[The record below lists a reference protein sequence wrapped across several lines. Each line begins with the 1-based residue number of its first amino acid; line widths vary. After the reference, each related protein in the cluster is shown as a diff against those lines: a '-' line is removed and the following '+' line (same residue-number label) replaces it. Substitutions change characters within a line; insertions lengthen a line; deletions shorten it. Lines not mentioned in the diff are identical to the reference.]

1 MAPKIRW
8 FKSTDYGP
16 LADLVKATR
25 VPPWEGFGESMGVT
39 PDALAEE
46 FALFGEDPGD
56 RVLVAEDTV
65 GLAGFLLLDPK
76 STEQTVRM
84 TGPVVHPE
92 YRKQGVGMALFR
104 EAVKE
109 CGQRYRPRILRNVV
123 GEKNPGAQALLVRN
137 GFIPARRSVI
147 YHLVVGGEIPVLRR
161 PDAGVQTLS
170 PDLFDEAVRLIR
182 SEFPGTWKDRAQFQ
196 REFRHPDC
204 LNLVLIRNNDMVGF
218 MSSIKDEEGEA
229 WLEYMVIRDAERRG
243 GFGKMLLSEVLN
255 QSRQRW
261 GVRRAG
267 LSVRADNVPAI
278 QMYERFGFV
287 AQGGVVVYE
296 KRMEA

>member
-1 MAPKIRW
+1 MPPQIRW

-25 VPPWEGFGESMGVT
+25 VPPWEGFGESMGIT
-39 PDALAEE
+39 PEALAEE
-46 FALFGEDPGD
+46 FALFGEDPGE
-56 RVLVAEDTV
+56 RVLVAEEAA
-65 GLAGFLLLDPK
+65 GLSGFCLLDPK
-76 STEQTVRM
+76 TSELAVRL

-92 YRKQGVGMALFR
+92 VRRRGIGMALFR
-104 EAVKE
+104 QAAHEASH
-109 CGQRYRPRILRNVV
+109 RYKPRILRNVV
-123 GEKNPGAQALLVRN
+123 GEKNAGARALLEHN
-137 GFIPARRSVI
+137 GFTPTKRSIIYQLPIP
-147 YHLVVGGEIPVLRR
+147 GEIRVLRR
-161 PDAGVQTLS
+161 PDAEVQTLS

-196 REFRHPDC
+196 REFRHPEC
-204 LNLVLIRNNDMVGF
+204 LNLVLIRNGEMVGF
-218 MSSIKDEEGEA
+218 LSSIKDEEGDA

-243 GFGKMLLSEVLN
+243 GFGKMLLSEILN

-261 GVRRAG
+261 GVKHAG

-296 KRMEA
+296 KRLEA